1 MALSELPL
9 HHSFRL
15 YSRPHLRFLPLR
27 LLYSSRH
34 ASSSSS
40 PAASASSSGGNRA
53 AAPAPSTGAPWLKKW
68 APSDPSQ
75 PPPAPAPSTSIDRIV
90 HRLRNLGLGSDDDEP
105 SASASIATAPP
116 DGNERL
122 GDLLD
127 RSWARPDRQFAA
139 SSFDEAVLPW
149 ERDEEA
155 AGVGRDEEDGAK
167 RKRVKAPTLAE
178 LTIEDEELRRLR
190 RLGMTLRDRIT
201 VPKAGVTQAVTEKI
215 HDAWRKSELV
225 RLKFHEDLA
234 HDMMTCHELVERRT
248 GGLAIWR
255 SGSVMVVYRG
265 SNYKR
270 PPKSQPF
277 NGASSPA
284 KGEDGALFIPYAFS
298 LAESDNQG
306 KRTGRSSTPGGVV
319 AA

>member
-15 YSRPHLRFLPLR
+15 SSRPHLHR
-27 LLYSSRH
+27 LLSSRH
-34 ASSSSS
+34 ASAA
-40 PAASASSSGGNRA
+40 AASASSPSSSSGNRA
-53 AAPAPSTGAPWLKKW
+53 APPAPSTGAPWLQKW

-75 PPPAPAPSTSIDRIV
+75 PAPAPSPTTSIDRIV
-90 HRLRNLGLGSDDDEP
+90 HRLRNLGLASDDDDP
-105 SASASIATAPP
+105 SASTATATAPP
-116 DGNERL
+116 DGTERL

-139 SSFDEAVLPW
+139 ASFDDAILPW

-155 AGVGRDEEDGAK
+155 AAGSRDEEDGAK
-167 RKRVKAPTLAE
+167 RRRVKAPTLAE

-201 VPKAGVTQAVTEKI
+201 VPKAGVTTAITEKI

-234 HDMMTCHELVERRT
+234 HDMKTAHELVE
-248 GGLAIWR
+248 
-255 SGSVMVVYRG
+255 V
-265 SNYKR
+265 
-270 PPKSQPF
+270 
-277 NGASSPA
+277 
-284 KGEDGALFIPYAFS
+284 
-298 LAESDNQG
+298 
-306 KRTGRSSTPGGVV
+306 
-319 AA
+319 